1 MRTRITVAVVV
12 LVLLLGGMCFLSATR
27 SARRAAAAMKC
38 KNNLM
43 QIALSLHNH
52 AAGDGDRFPPATIA
66 SDKIPP
72 EQRLSWLVTIDPYM
86 EARMDPEWNP
96 RKNEPWTS
104 EANLKLAR
112 TMRLRAFACPADFKA
127 LEPEGVS
134 YSSYVGA
141 TGIGPDAATLPKEDR
156 RAGFF
161 GYDRRITLRD
171 IKDGTGTTIAA
182 IETSTD
188 NGPWMA
194 GGRPT
199 SRAFEP
205 DGPNAI
211 GPGSQF
217 GGFHRGGVN
226 VCFADGSFG
235 FIRDSIDRKT
245 FAALFTIAGGEEA
258 GPIGE

>member
-1 MRTRITVAVVV
+1 MRTRITVVVVVVV
-12 LVLLLGGMCFLSATR
+12 LLIGGAIFFSSVR
-27 SARRAAAAMKC
+27 SIRDAAAKTAC
-38 KNNLM
+38 KNNCR
-43 QIALSLHNH
+43 QIGVALANYES
-52 AAGDGDRFPPATIA
+52 AYGARFPSATFGHPEL
-66 SDKIPP
+66 PP
-72 EQRLSWLVTIDPYM
+72 ERRLSWLFELDPFM
-86 EARMDPEWNP
+86 HARMDPEWTKY
-96 RKNEPWTS
+96 RREPWDS
-104 EANLKLAR
+104 DRNLELAR
-112 TMRLRAFACPADFKA
+112 QRMPGVNCPWDPSRITA
-127 LEPEGVS
+127 EG
-134 YSSYVGA
+134 YTKTNYVGT
-141 TGIGPDAATLPKEDR
+141 TGVGSDAATLPKEDR

-161 GYDRRITLRD
+161 GYDRWITLRD

-188 NGPWMA
+188 KGPWMA

-226 VCFADGSFG
+226 VCFADGSVR
-235 FIRDSIDRKT
+235 FIRDSIDRET